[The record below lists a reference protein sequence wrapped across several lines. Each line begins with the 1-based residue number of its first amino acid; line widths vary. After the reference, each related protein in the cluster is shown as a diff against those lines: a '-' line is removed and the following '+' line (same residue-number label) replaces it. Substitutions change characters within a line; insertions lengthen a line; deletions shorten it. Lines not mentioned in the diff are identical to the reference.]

1 MKYKGWILAGFF
13 AGLTVVGTFLR
24 IPFPFVP
31 LTLQVLIVLLA
42 GFMLGPKYGML
53 SQVLYL
59 ILGLAGLPVF
69 SSGGGLGSVFSPS
82 FGYLLSYPATAW
94 IVGRISMKEDGGV
107 LRFALAAC
115 AGITMIYLLGAS
127 VLYLNLNY
135 LAGKNLGVYQVLKI
149 GVLPFLLPDLLKGGV
164 AALVALKTRPL
175 LGLSGAD
182 LRRTSFHGKLTREK
196 P

>member
-42 GFMLGPKYGML
+42 GFTLGPKYGML

-59 ILGLAGLPVF
+59 FLGLAGLPVF

-82 FGYLLSYPATAW
+82 FGYLLSYPAAAW
-94 IVGRISMKEDGGV
+94 IVGRISLKEDGGV
-107 LRFALAAC
+107 LRFGLAAC
-115 AGITMIYLLGAS
+115 AGIAMIYLLGAS
-127 VLYLNLNY
+127 VLYFNLNY